1 MTLPDPYH
9 ARRSRK
15 VRRINAVGFSLLAV
29 LAVAMALTWASNFTT
44 PHRSPDHEYLANLP
58 YPAPPVPHPDQP
70 ALLLFTSHTEPAG
83 TSITTQ
89 WLPLALA
96 VPDTDGDPRPGSVY
110 FRFET
115 FFEGPA
121 RVHPTDHVLLH
132 LAATG
137 AARLPVDPDTA
148 VVFNAGRTITLTTNA
163 QMLADAAAF
172 HAPPPPLHDP
182 MLYLIHP
189 DAILDLLNHP
199 ETSPPLTMTLGPYTA
214 QLTDL
219 HLTPLQA
226 LAATL
231 KPGYTPPP
239 NEP

>member
-1 MTLPDPYH
+1 MTPPDPYH

-29 LAVAMALTWASNFTT
+29 LAVAMALTWASNLVNPWT
-44 PHRSPDHEYLANLP
+44 PATPEREYLATLP
-58 YPAPPVPHPDQP
+58 YPAPHPSQA
-70 ALLLFTSHTEPAG
+70 ALLLFTSHAAPKG

-148 VVFNAGRTITLTTNA
+148 VIFNAGRTITLTTNA

-199 ETSPPLTMTLGPYTA
+199 ESSPPPMMTLGPYTA